1 MLVFSMLCAP
11 IKNNQIPIITAA
23 TVIIIVIT
31 ISFFLMNLDNV
42 DLPSLSEYDNL
53 LTSLRTEY
61 VEELNLKKT
70 LLVMITC

>member
-1 MLVFSMLCAP
+1 MLCAP